1 MRAEITTTDI
11 FLKNLEAL
19 NNPDIRYIINQ
30 GGSRSGKSYSILH
43 CLIVKAHQ
51 NKVSISI
58 VRQSFPSLRG
68 GILKDFINILHELK
82 LYNEKNHNKTEHIYK
97 FDNGSTVEFFSTDS
111 EQKIRGRKRDIL
123 YCNEANELSYE
134 IFLQLRI
141 RTSQKIFIDFNPS
154 DEECFI
160 YPLIED
166 KKSVLIKSTY
176 LDNPFLEG
184 PQIDEIE
191 SLINADPEYY
201 KVYVLGERATKN
213 TRVYTHFKQY
223 VELPECKNITYGL
236 DLGYNDPC
244 VLVKTHWK
252 DDNTI
257 YVEEILYKS
266 KLTTQDLINQLN
278 ELGISKSHIIYCD
291 HRPEVIEEIRRSGYN
306 IKSAKKNINEGINS
320 VKSLQVNIHHE
331 SLNLWK
337 EYKAYSWK
345 SKGDQILDE
354 VVDINNHSA
363 DALRYSVHSVN
374 KNNRPISIYTFD
386 I

>member
-1 MRAEITTTDI
+1 MKLKINATPI
-11 FLKNLEAL
+11 FIKNWEAL
-19 NNPDIRYIINQ
+19 INPEVRYIINQ
-30 GGSRSGKSYSILH
+30 GGSRSGKSFAILH
-43 CLIVKAHQ
+43 SLIVKACQ
-51 NKVSISI
+51 QKLSISI
-58 VRQSFPSLRG
+58 VRQSFPALRG
-68 GILKDFINILHELK
+68 TIMRDFFEMLKDLNI
-82 LYNEKNHNKTEHIYK
+82 YNENNHSKTEHIYT
-97 FDNGSTVEFFSTDS
+97 FDNGSKIEFFSTDS

-123 YCNEANELSYE
+123 YCNEANELSYD

-141 RTSQKIFIDFNPS
+141 RTTQKIFIDFNPS
-154 DEECFI
+154 DEESFI

-176 LDNPFLEG
+176 LDNPFLSQDHIE
-184 PQIDEIE
+184 EIE

-223 VELPECKNITYGL
+223 VELPECRSITYGL

-257 YVEEILYKS
+257 YVEEVIYKS
-266 KLTTQDLINQLN
+266 KLTTQDLINLMK

-306 IKSAKKNINEGINS
+306 IKSAKKSINEGINS

-331 SLNLWK
+331 SLNILK

-354 VVDINNHSA
+354 VVDINNHSM
-363 DALRYSVHSVN
+363 DAIRYSVHSVN
-374 KNNRPISIYTFD
+374 RNQRPITVYTFD
-386 I
+386 F

>member
-1 MRAEITTTDI
+1 MELNLQASKI
-11 FLKNLEAL
+11 FQINWEHL
-19 NNPDIRYIINQ
+19 NNSQVRYIINE
-30 GGSRSGKSYSILH
+30 GGTRSSKSWSILQCIIVY
-43 CLIVKAHQ
+43 CLS
-51 NKVSISI
+51 NKTSVSII
-58 VRQSFPSLRG
+58 RQSFPALRG
-68 GILKDFINILHELK
+68 SIMRDFFDILHQLEI
-82 LYNEKNHNKTEHIYK
+82 YNEKNHNKTEHIYK
-97 FDNGSTVEFFSTDS
+97 FDNGSTIEFFSTDS

-134 IFLQLRI
+134 IFLQLKI
-141 RTSQKIFIDFNPS
+141 RTSNKIIIDYNPS
-154 DEECFI
+154 DDDHFL
-160 YPLIED
+160 YSLIKED
-166 KKSVLIKSTY
+166 DCKLVKSTY
-176 LDNPFLEG
+176 LDNPFLSEM
-184 PQIDEIE
+184 QIKEIE
-191 SLINADPEYY
+191 NLINADEQYY
-201 KVYVLGERATKN
+201 KVYVLGERPQKG

-223 VELPECKNITYGL
+223 VELPECKSITYGL

-320 VKSLQVNIHHE
+320 IKSLQVNIHHE
-331 SLNLWK
+331 SLNILK

-345 SKGDQILDE
+345 SKGETIIDE
-354 VVDINNHSA
+354 VVDINNHSM